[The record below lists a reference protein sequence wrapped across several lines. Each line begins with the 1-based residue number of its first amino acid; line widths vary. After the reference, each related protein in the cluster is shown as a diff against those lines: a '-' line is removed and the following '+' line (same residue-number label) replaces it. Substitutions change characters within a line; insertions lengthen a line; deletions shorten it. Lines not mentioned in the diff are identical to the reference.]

1 MSASFI
7 RTACFARPG
16 SLLGATMMSLSILF
30 GANTPVRAMDDD
42 ERPDLTIEAV
52 GLPIPQGQREVFLR
66 VTNQS
71 IWWADETTAHIATV
85 SPTYDAPTDLFV
97 ENLDPGQS
105 TILVYTLPTGCTG
118 QVVRA
123 EVAAAGN
130 WAGVTEG
137 NLANNVIQSEVCS
150 APKPKL
156 YPTVPKPQGDY
167 DDAAHRQVNSG
178 ASTGDYADTAHRR

>member
-1 MSASFI
+1 
-7 RTACFARPG
+7 
-16 SLLGATMMSLSILF
+16 MSLSILLSDF
-30 GANTPVRAMDDD
+30 MPVRAMDDD

-52 GLPIPQGQREVFLR
+52 DLPIPQGQREVFFR

-71 IWWADETTAHIATV
+71 TWWADETTAHIATV
-85 SPTYDAPTDLFV
+85 LPTYEGPADLFV

-105 TILVYTLPTGCTG
+105 TILVYTLAAGCNG

-130 WAGVTEG
+130 WEGVTEG

-156 YPTVPKPQGDY
+156 YPTVPRPQPQADY
-167 DDAAHRQVNSG
+167 ADAAHRQVTQG
-178 ASTGDYADTAHRR
+178 APNAEPYADAAHRR